1 MASKTKGKESSKTDI
16 DIQIS
21 EQIDKTRNVD
31 AETEKPRLASDSTGE
46 KKKHKTKASM
56 AKPNAP
62 PSESHHILKPFND
75 TTMSGKRQDKIST
88 FVPSAY
94 MMYYT
99 VHLMDD
105 TIRKNSYFKKLQD
118 AWHPFVSR
126 IYFGILFYIQTLR
139 AQLSLDTID
148 FTSRNFL
155 KKFLSDY
162 PPERLPVPGPLVT
175 LFECLAPARP
185 GSTLRTYVTPAIPE
199 KVGPQTANL
208 LIDYSAENAGVLI
221 LPNIPMLI
229 GFANLITNAQ
239 PNAIPDFTIRDSFND
254 TVDRSLNGS
263 VFTALNWT
271 QEQRVALLL
280 PGMLHPPE
288 TDRAIDTSFN
298 VYGKRLNLP
307 QIVGTTRI
315 RDVPSYLQ
323 LNTDNN
329 WFGEILPIMSSYCE
343 FFTDSRSLAECR
355 IPDTS
360 SPLITTEYKKNSVK
374 QEPYII
380 DSLNYAFPNVTCVT
394 LEAMHHTPET
404 NIAPGSAMIAQ
415 SSQLNV
421 KVTAENVGLWQH
433 IGQIDYTRFGP
444 YWFVSPEKR
453 YSVSESS
460 YKSKSAIIT
469 SVYALSKPA
478 NK

>member
-1 MASKTKGKESSKTDI
+1 MASKNKGKQSIKTDT
-16 DIQIS
+16 DSQIS
-21 EQIDKTRNVD
+21 EQIDKIRDVD
-31 AETEKPRLASDSTGE
+31 AETEKPKLETGSTDD

-56 AKPNAP
+56 AKPKAP

-75 TTMSGKRQDKIST
+75 TTMSGKRQDTIST

-118 AWHPFVSR
+118 AWHPFISR
-126 IYFGILFYIQTLR
+126 IYFGILFYVQTLR
-139 AQLSLDTID
+139 AQLSMDTID

-199 KVGPQTANL
+199 NIGPREASL
-208 LIDYSAENAGVLI
+208 LIDYHAENTGALI

-239 PNAIPDFTIRDSFND
+239 ANAIPDFTVRESFND
-254 TVDRSLNGS
+254 TIDRSLNGS
-263 VFTALNWT
+263 VFTATHWT
-271 QEQRVALLL
+271 EQQRAALLL
-280 PGMLHPPE
+280 PGMLYPPE

-307 QIVGTTRI
+307 LIVGTTRT

-323 LNTDNN
+323 LKTDNN

-355 IPDTS
+355 ISDTS
-360 SPLITTEYKKNSVK
+360 SPLITTEYRKNSVK
-374 QEPYII
+374 TDPFITE
-380 DSLNYAFPNVTCVT
+380 SLNYAFPTFTCVS
-394 LEAMHHTPET
+394 LEAMHHTTET

-421 KVTAENVGLWQH
+421 KITAENVQLWHH
-433 IGQIDYTRFGP
+433 IGQIEYTRFGP
-444 YWFVSPEKR
+444 YWHISPEKR
-453 YSVSESS
+453 HSTSESS

-469 SVYALSKPA
+469 SVYALSKPT